1 MLTRLIRWI
10 VSIFFREVVIEGEE
24 HLAGLTAAI
33 ITPNH
38 PNALLDPMLLFF
50 LSLPSPIRFV
60 AKAPLFKIP
69 LFGALLRHLGSIPV
83 VRRLDAQGDVDYT
96 AFFAACVDALAG
108 GSCIVIFPEG
118 RSLPQP
124 MMAPLRTGAAR
135 LFFMAREQGVD
146 AKVVPVGL
154 NYEHGA
160 VFRSSVLISIAP
172 PIETAPLV
180 AQYAVAPAQAVR
192 QLTAA
197 INDVLARH
205 IFQAETFRDRELM
218 LLLERLYTEENDRET
233 WAERW
238 DRLKAFEAGLVR
250 LRDRC
255 PARIEALRR
264 TLARYERIARTFG
277 IKGVASRTSQQ
288 SGRNLFLMLLGT
300 LVAVVGVGLNYVPY
314 KFIAWLVR
322 LTRQDAS
329 MAATSKILFS
339 LIVFPLAYAVQAW
352 LLARWLGAPAAV
364 VFLVLIVPL
373 SYFTL
378 LFAEWRDG
386 FESKPSP
393 LSSWFR
399 GQPSARVLNKL
410 DRLRRQIVSEVEAL
424 ASLPER
430 Q

>member
-1 MLTRLIRWI
+1 MLTKLVRWI
-10 VSIFFREVVIEGEE
+10 VSTFFREIVIEGEE
-24 HLAGLTAAI
+24 HLAGLTSAI

-60 AKAPLFKIP
+60 VKASLFKIP

-96 AFFAACVDALAG
+96 AFFAACVEALADG
-108 GSCIVIFPEG
+108 NCIVIFPEG

-135 LFFMAREQGVD
+135 LFFMARERGVD

-172 PIETAPLV
+172 PIDTAPFV
-180 AQYAVAPAQAVR
+180 MQYTVDPAQAVR
-192 QLTAA
+192 QLTSA

-218 LLLERLYTEENDRET
+218 LLLERLYAEENDRET

-238 DRLKAFEAGLVR
+238 ERLKAFEAGLVR
-250 LRDRC
+250 LRDLC
-255 PARIEALRR
+255 PARIDALRR
-264 TLARYERIARTFG
+264 LLGRYERIARTFG
-277 IKGVASRTSQQ
+277 IKESVPRTSQR
-288 SGRNLFLMLLGT
+288 SGGHLFVALLGT
-300 LVAVVGVGLNYVPY
+300 LVAMIGVGLNYVPY
-314 KFIAWLVR
+314 KFIAMLVK

-329 MAATSKILFS
+329 MAATSKVLFS
-339 LIVFPLAYAVQAW
+339 LVVFPLAYAVEAW
-352 LLARWLGAPAAV
+352 LLARWLGTLAAV
-364 VFLVLIVPL
+364 VFVVLIVPL

-378 LFAEWRDG
+378 LFAEWR
-386 FESKPSP
+386 EELETNPSP
-393 LSSWFR
+393 LSAWFR
-399 GQPSARVLNKL
+399 GQPSPRVLSKL
-410 DRLRRQIVSEVEAL
+410 AGLRRQIVNEVEAL